1 MTISEKKAYIKSQDK
16 ADMVKELVE
25 GVDMSVEAAVSYV
38 YDILTLTKEQFVAK
52 YF

>member
-1 MTISEKKAYIKSQDK
+1 MTFEDKKNYIKSLDK

-25 GVDMSVEAAVSYV
+25 GVEMSVEAAVSYV
-38 YDILTLTKEQFVAK
+38 YDTLTLTKEEFIAK